1 MADILDTF
9 SIASSGLAA
18 ERVRL
23 QSIASNMANAR
34 TTRTPEGG
42 PYQRQ
47 VPVFQAEVIDPF
59 GESLDAAASRVQV
72 AEVKTDDRPP
82 VRVYDPTHP
91 DAGPDGFV
99 AYPDIN
105 VLQEMVDM
113 MTAQRAYEA
122 NANVVE
128 ATRDMAMT
136 ALGIG
141 R

>member
-9 SIASSGLAA
+9 AIASSGLSA
-18 ERVRL
+18 ERMRL
-23 QSIASNMANAR
+23 HTIASNMANAR
-34 TTRTPEGG
+34 TTRTAEGG

-47 VPVFQAEVIDPF
+47 VPVFHAESIDPF
-59 GESLDAAASRVQV
+59 GESLDAATSRVV
-72 AEVKTDDRPP
+72 VDEIKRDDKPP
-82 VRVYDPTHP
+82 VRVFDPTHP
-91 DAGPDGFV
+91 DAGADGFV

-105 VLQEMVDM
+105 VMQEMVDM
-113 MTAQRAYEA
+113 MTAQRSYEA

-128 ATRDMAMT
+128 ATRNMAMT

>member
-59 GESLDAAASRVQV
+59 GESLDAAAARVQV

>member
-59 GESLDAAASRVQV
+59 GESLDAASSRVQV

>member
-47 VPVFQAEVIDPF
+47 VPVFQAEAIDPF
-59 GESLDAAASRVQV
+59 GESLDAASSRVQV

-105 VLQEMVDM
+105 VLQEMVDL

>member
-9 SIASSGLAA
+9 SIASSGLSA
-18 ERVRL
+18 ERTRL

-34 TTRTPEGG
+34 TTRTAEGG
-42 PYQRQ
+42 PSQRQ
-47 VPVFQAEVIDPF
+47 VPVFSAELIDPF
-59 GESLDAAASRVQV
+59 SNSLEGATSRVRV
-72 AEVKTDDRPP
+72 DEIKHDPKPP
-82 VRVYDPTHP
+82 VLVYDPTHP
-91 DAGPDGFV
+91 DANADGMV

-105 VLQEMVDM
+105 VLEEMVDL
-113 MTAQRAYEA
+113 MTAQRTYEA

-141 R
+141 K

>member
-9 SIASSGLAA
+9 AIASSGMSA
-18 ERVRL
+18 ERTRL

-34 TTRTPEGG
+34 TTRTEDGG

-47 VPVFQAEVIDPF
+47 VPVFKSESVDPF
-59 GESLDAAASRVQV
+59 GNALDVAASRVV
-72 AEVKTDDRPP
+72 VEEVKVDDRPP
-82 VRVYDPTHP
+82 VRVYDPSHP

-99 AYPDIN
+99 AYPDIS
-105 VLQEMVDM
+105 VLQEMVDL
-113 MTAQRAYEA
+113 MTAQRTYEA

-128 ATRDMAMT
+128 STRDMAMT

>member
-1 MADILDTF
+1 MADILDSF

-18 ERVRL
+18 ERTRL

-34 TTRTPEGG
+34 TTRTEEGG

-47 VPVFQAEVIDPF
+47 VPVFKSEVIDPF
-59 GESLDAAASRVQV
+59 GDSLDAATSRVLV
-72 AEVKTDDRPP
+72 DEVRQDDRPP

-105 VLQEMVDM
+105 VLQEMVDL
-113 MTAQRAYEA
+113 MTAQRSYEA